1 MGLRLWVIQEES
13 SNKTT
18 MKNLFFLF
26 VVSFWVSFSGFAPVA
41 ESQPLETVAVKEQV
55 VYITKTG
62 KKYHKGS
69 CHHLKKSKIE
79 IKKAK
84 AKELGYTACGTCKP

>member
-1 MGLRLWVIQEES
+1 
-13 SNKTT
+13 
-18 MKNLFFLF
+18 MKKLFFLF
-26 VVSFWVSFSGFAPVA
+26 TICLWVGLSGFTTVA
-41 ESQPLETVAVKEQV
+41 ESQLLETVTVKEQV

-62 KKYHKGS
+62 NKYHKGS

>member
-1 MGLRLWVIQEES
+1 
-13 SNKTT
+13 

-26 VVSFWVSFSGFAPVA
+26 VVSLWVSFSGFAPVA
-41 ESQPLETVAVKEQV
+41 ECQSVETVVVKEQV

-79 IKKAK
+79 IKKSK
-84 AKELGYTACGTCKP
+84 AKELGYTACAVCKP

>member
-1 MGLRLWVIQEES
+1 
-13 SNKTT
+13 
-18 MKNLFFLF
+18 MKNLFFFF
-26 VVSFWVSFSGFAPVA
+26 VVSFWVSFSGFAPA
-41 ESQPLETVAVKEQV
+41 NFTHENTTAIAKEQV

-84 AKELGYTACGTCKP
+84 AKDLGYTACAVCKP

>member
-1 MGLRLWVIQEES
+1 M
-13 SNKTT
+13 KT
-18 MKNLFFLF
+18 LFFFFTICL
-26 VVSFWVSFSGFAPVA
+26 WVSFSGFAPA
-41 ESQPLETVAVKEQV
+41 NFTHENITDIAKEQV

-79 IKKAK
+79 INKKQSK
-84 AKELGYTACGTCKP
+84 KENTQLVDCVNPNPQSLVSTP

>member
-1 MGLRLWVIQEES
+1 
-13 SNKTT
+13 
-18 MKNLFFLF
+18 MKNFFFLL
-26 VVSFWVSFSGFAPVA
+26 VVTLWVSFSGFAPVV

-62 KKYHKGS
+62 KKYHKAS

-84 AKELGYTACGTCKP
+84 AKKLGYTACAVCKP

>member
-1 MGLRLWVIQEES
+1 
-13 SNKTT
+13 
-18 MKNLFFLF
+18 MKNLFFFFTIL
-26 VVSFWVSFSGFAPVA
+26 FWVGLSGFAPA
-41 ESQPLETVAVKEQV
+41 NFTHENTRDIAKEQV

>member
-1 MGLRLWVIQEES
+1 
-13 SNKTT
+13 

-26 VVSFWVSFSGFAPVA
+26 AVSLWLSFSGFAPA
-41 ESQPLETVAVKEQV
+41 NFTEENITDIAKEQV

-62 KKYHKGS
+62 KKYHKAS

-84 AKELGYTACGTCKP
+84 AKELGYTACAACKP

>member
-1 MGLRLWVIQEES
+1 
-13 SNKTT
+13 

-26 VVSFWVSFSGFAPVA
+26 VVSLWVSFSGFAPVV
-41 ESQPLETVAVKEQV
+41 ESQPLVESVAVKEQV

-62 KKYHKGS
+62 KKYHKSS

-79 IKKAK
+79 IKKSK
-84 AKELGYTACGTCKP
+84 AKELGYTACAVCKA

>member
-1 MGLRLWVIQEES
+1 
-13 SNKTT
+13 

-26 VVSFWVSFSGFAPVA
+26 VVSLWVSLSGFVSVA
-41 ESQPLETVAVKEQV
+41 ESQPLVEAVAPKEQV

-62 KKYHKGS
+62 KKYHKSS

-79 IKKAK
+79 IKKLK
-84 AKELGYTACGTCKP
+84 AKELGYTACAVCKP

>member
-1 MGLRLWVIQEES
+1 
-13 SNKTT
+13 

-26 VVSFWVSFSGFAPVA
+26 VVSLWVSFSGFAPVI
-41 ESQPLETVAVKEQV
+41 ENQPLETVAVKEQV

-69 CHHLKKSKIE
+69 CRYLKNSKIE

-84 AKELGYTACGTCKP
+84 AKELGYSACAVCKP

>member
-1 MGLRLWVIQEES
+1 
-13 SNKTT
+13 

-26 VVSFWVSFSGFAPVA
+26 TISLWISFSGFAPA
-41 ESQPLETVAVKEQV
+41 NFTEENITDIAKEQV
-55 VYITKTG
+55 VYVTKTG

-84 AKELGYTACGTCKP
+84 AKELGYTACAVCKP